1 LRIRHP
7 APIITSVGILV
18 AVVIAVLVVTSGG
31 GESRPDYPFPFQTFE
46 DQGREH
52 LAPGQ
57 EYDFY
62 NSDPPTSG
70 PHAPAP
76 APWGVSDAALPKEV
90 PVHNMEHGGV
100 VIWYDC
106 AAGDQPL
113 DDDACQQLRDQ
124 LAAITSSNADAGKLV
139 LMTPYLGM
147 DRRIALTAWRSLD
160 SLDEFDATRVQA
172 FIDSFERRFNPEG
185 F

>member
-1 LRIRHP
+1 LKTAALGAAAI
-7 APIITSVGILV
+7 GIV
-18 AVVIAVLVVTSGG
+18 VVIAACSGG
-31 GESRPDYPFPFQTFE
+31 GGGRPDYPYELQTFE

-52 LAPGQ
+52 LPQGQ

-62 NSDPPTSG
+62 NSNPPTSG

-76 APWGVSDAALPKEV
+76 APLGVSDTTLPKEV

-106 AAGDQPL
+106 AAGPEPL
-113 DDDACQQLRDQ
+113 DEAGCQQLRDD
-124 LAAITSSNADAGKLV
+124 LAAVTERMIDEGKQV
-139 LMTPYLGM
+139 LMLPFARL
-147 DRRIALTAWRSLD
+147 DHRINLTVWKTLD
-160 SLDEFDATRVQA
+160 AFDKFDQERVEA
-172 FIDSFERRFNPEG
+172 FIDAYDRWFNPQG